1 MKDKAAIR
9 NYIRAQKAALPPQ
22 TVADCSAAVAE
33 QIAALRAY
41 RDAPVLYAY
50 LAYNEELRTDALIRR
65 AWADGKRVAVPK
77 VLAPGE
83 MEFYCISSLD
93 EIAPGYCG
101 IPEPSG
107 PPAPA
112 ADDDN
117 ILMLLPGL
125 AYDRAHHRIGY
136 GGGFYDRYIART
148 RARGARILTVA
159 PAYAFQILD
168 RIPAEAHDLPADVIV
183 TADGLLQKA

>member
-9 NYIRAQKAALPPQ
+9 KFIREKKAALSPQ
-22 TVADCSAAVAE
+22 MIAACSAAVAE
-33 QIAALRAY
+33 RIAAQPFY
-41 RDAPVLYAY
+41 REAPVLYAY

-77 VLAPGE
+77 VLSPGE

-93 EIAPGYCG
+93 AVAPGYCG
-101 IPEPSG
+101 IPEPPG

-117 ILMLLPGL
+117 ILLLMPGL

-136 GGGFYDRYIART
+136 GGGFYDRYIARART
-148 RARGARILTVA
+148 RGARILTVA
-159 PAYAFQILD
+159 PAYDFQILGS
-168 RIPAEAHDLPADVIV
+168 IPAEAHDLPADVIV
-183 TADGLLQKA
+183 TADELLRRP